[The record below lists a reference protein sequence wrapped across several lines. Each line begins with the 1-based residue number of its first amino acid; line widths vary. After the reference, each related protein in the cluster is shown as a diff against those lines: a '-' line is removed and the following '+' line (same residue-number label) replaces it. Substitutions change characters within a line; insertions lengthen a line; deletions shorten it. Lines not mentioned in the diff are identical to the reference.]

1 MPLPDIAGINEGL
14 YSLEAEQSVLGAIL
28 LDSSCLTTVMETIH
42 EDYFYREQHRAIFSA
57 FMRMFSKG
65 TPIDAVTVLDE
76 LSGDKAF
83 PGQTEAKVYLVSLM
97 QQVPSTSSVDYYCK
111 IVEDKYLKR
120 ALITASGEI
129 IKDASDDAADASVMI
144 DAAEQKI
151 FDIRKGRDISG
162 LTPIADSIVAAY
174 DNLALMSGP
183 DREKYQGMKTGITL
197 LDSITSGLN
206 KSDLIILAARP
217 GIGKSSFAMNIATNV
232 ARRYDTQVAVFSLEM
247 SKEQLALRVLSS
259 ESLVESGKLRSG
271 MLTPDDWSMLVKAA
285 DQLSKMQIFID
296 DTANI
301 TVMQMKAKLRRM
313 KNLGLVV
320 IDYLQLMSSGRRIEN
335 RVNEVSEITRGIKI
349 MAKEL
354 NVPVILLSQLSR
366 SSEQRKDDHRPML
379 SDLRE
384 SGSIEQDADL
394 VWFLYRDHIYHPETS
409 PAEAECIVAKNRHGE
424 TTTVHMRWDGEH
436 TRFMNAELNRDE
448 G

>member
-1 MPLPDIAGINEGL
+1 
-14 YSLEAEQSVLGAIL
+14 
-28 LDSSCLTTVMETIH
+28 
-42 EDYFYREQHRAIFSA
+42 
-57 FMRMFSKG
+57 
-65 TPIDAVTVLDE
+65 
-76 LSGDKAF
+76 
-83 PGQTEAKVYLVSLM
+83 
-97 QQVPSTSSVDYYCK
+97 
-111 IVEDKYLKR
+111 
-120 ALITASGEI
+120 
-129 IKDASDDAADASVMI
+129 
-144 DAAEQKI
+144 
-151 FDIRKGRDISG
+151 
-162 LTPIADSIVAAY
+162 
-174 DNLALMSGP
+174 
-183 DREKYQGMKTGITL
+183 
-197 LDSITSGLN
+197 
-206 KSDLIILAARP
+206 
-217 GIGKSSFAMNIATNV
+217 
-232 ARRYDTQVAVFSLEM
+232 
-247 SKEQLALRVLSS
+247 
-259 ESLVESGKLRSG
+259 
-271 MLTPDDWSMLVKAA
+271 
-285 DQLSKMQIFID
+285 MQIFID

-436 TRFMNAELNRDE
+436 TRFMNAEFNRDE